1 MSSDHESPPLPPVS
15 AGAAVPDETLHALL
29 DGQLSAHE
37 QADVWLRLAQD
48 AEATQRLAQWRAQRE
63 ALRSLHTRLLDE
75 PVPQA
80 MRATLER
87 ATRSQQHARSWW
99 RWGGM
104 AAGLMLAFGAGWMSH
119 WSLDEPQAVLARVDA
134 QPQSFARQAAVAH
147 VVYAVE
153 QRHPVEVSS
162 AEQAHL
168 VQWLSKRLG
177 RPLSAPVLTA
187 EGFELMGGRLLPGN
201 DGARAQFM
209 YQGHDGQRL
218 SLYVGALDAS
228 ATDPVASGQAASVLS
243 PKETAFRF
251 TGDGPVPGFYWVDQ
265 GFGYAL
271 SGPLP
276 REQLSRL
283 ARLVYQQL

>member
-1 MSSDHESPPLPPVS
+1 MSSDHESPLLPPVS
-15 AGAAVPDETLHALL
+15 ADTAVPDEALHALL

-37 QADVWLRLAQD
+37 QADVRRLLAQD
-48 AEATQRLAQWRAQRE
+48 AEATQRLAQWREQRE

-75 PVPQA
+75 PVPQS
-80 MRATLER
+80 MRASLER
-87 ATRSQQHARSWW
+87 ATRAQQRTNSWW

-119 WSLDEPQAVLARVDA
+119 LSLDEPQAMLARVNA

-153 QRHPVEVSS
+153 QRHPVEVASS
-162 AEQAHL
+162 EQAHL

-177 RPLSAPVLTA
+177 RPLSTPVLTA

-209 YQGHDGQRL
+209 YQGRDGQRL

-228 ATDPVASGQAASVLS
+228 AMQAPQQEASLS
-243 PKETAFRF
+243 PSPDETAFRF
-251 TGDGPVPGFYWVDQ
+251 TGEGPVPGFYWVDQ

-276 REQLSRL
+276 RDQLARL